1 MPWDF
6 GLSNHVHQ
14 AVAEVTSITEIAI
27 NLKTFLLNMMCNVV
41 GIKVITNQQAEK
53 INMKKKLVIQRYIMK
68 PYLID
73 GKKFDLRI
81 YVLVTGVDPLRVRKI
96 FTIYSLLYLTY
107 NNEISYKALWLH

>member
-14 AVAEVTSITEIAI
+14 AAAEVPSIMLLQI
-27 NLKTFLLNMMCNVV
+27 NLLLLFLLISCNRI
-41 GIKVITNQQAEK
+41 GIKVLTNQQAEK

-81 YVLVTGVDPLRVRKI
+81 YVLVTGVDPLRVRNSTVLYR
-96 FTIYSLLYLTY
+96 FHELLYY
-107 NNEISYKALWLH
+107 